1 MMSDAPSAQ
10 KIRAGRAE
18 NLRGGGCNILLI
30 SSLNV

>member
-18 NLRGGGCNILLI
+18 NLRGGGVVIYCLL
-30 SSLNV
+30 VV